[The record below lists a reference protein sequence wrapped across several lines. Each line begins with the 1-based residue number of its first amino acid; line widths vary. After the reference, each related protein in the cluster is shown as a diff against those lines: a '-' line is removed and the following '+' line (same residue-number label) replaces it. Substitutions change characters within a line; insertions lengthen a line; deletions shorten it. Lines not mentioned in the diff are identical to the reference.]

1 MDGAGP
7 AAHGQDMLRSIRAI
21 ATTFLLAVPLPA
33 LADMPL
39 SGAPPAPGKAMWFG
53 IHWIDTSTEGAIN
66 GTREDETARVA
77 MIADYIAA
85 DLTARGFDLIAPPDD
100 IQPPIKNPVHANGQD
115 TKVAREAG
123 ADYAIAG
130 EVQKVSNLILSVNLH
145 VRDAAS
151 GATLRAGA
159 VDIRGNNDTSWQRGY
174 RYLLKNII
182 FREAE
187 TK

>member
-130 EVQKVSNLILSVNLH
+130 EVQKVSNLILSMNLVLRDVATGEM
-145 VRDAAS
+145 VRGQS
-151 GATLRAGA
+151 
-159 VDIRGNNDTSWQRGY
+159 VDIRSNTDDSWLRGI
-174 RYLLKNII
+174 RYILKNH
-182 FREAE
+182 FF
-187 TK
+187 KS